1 MNLND
6 TDLSRDEIDF
16 LIEQYIFN
24 ETDRKIL
31 KRRLL
36 DGICYEQLSEEFFLS
51 EHRIKMR
58 VYKAQDK
65 LFKKIEKFSKP
76 YWHQTKNVYNTNV
89 MFFMWCSFQV
99 FLFLSFFTS
108 HKKRHV
114 SFQRVFFCF
123 LYQIRNQKATF
134 S

>member
-1 MNLND
+1 MRSVMNLND

-16 LIEQYIFN
+16 FIEQYIFN

-76 YWHQTKNVYNTNV
+76 Y
-89 MFFMWCSFQV
+89 
-99 FLFLSFFTS
+99 
-108 HKKRHV
+108 
-114 SFQRVFFCF
+114 
-123 LYQIRNQKATF
+123 
-134 S
+134 